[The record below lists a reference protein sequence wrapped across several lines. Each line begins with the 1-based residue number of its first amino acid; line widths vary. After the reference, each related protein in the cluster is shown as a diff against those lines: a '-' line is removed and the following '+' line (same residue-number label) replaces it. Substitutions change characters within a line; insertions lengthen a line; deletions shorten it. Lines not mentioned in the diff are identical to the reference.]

1 VDTDQRSLEFVMT
14 RRTDAHPTMIR
25 PEVGAP
31 FFSTWRVGTP
41 ERQKETVEAIAAT
54 WERRAWPAE
63 GLLGYHV
70 YTGEDGTT
78 LLHHSQWRSEQ
89 DYEAFVKVHR
99 QERVD
104 EVDVAVPGI
113 ERVGLGR
120 YRRYRSGAQE
130 AETRIPG
137 CVVIVEI
144 EFEGPDPDRQRAW
157 VDAVFEALESEPEP
171 QSRWDLRPLPPEHR
185 RHEGPQLRRVGD
197 GAGPHRRAG
206 RAGRRGRIP
215 YARVGART
223 DIPRAEAVHGPPLHP
238 RPRARPR
245 VITGTHKQDTR
256 QATPNRLDKKSFR

>member
-1 VDTDQRSLEFVMT
+1 MT
-14 RRTDAHPTMIR
+14 RRTDTHPAMTR

-41 ERQKETVEAIAAT
+41 ERQKETVGAIAAT

-89 DYEAFVKVHR
+89 DYEAFVKVHL

-104 EVDVAVPGI
+104 EVDLAVPGI

-120 YRRYRSGAQE
+120 YRRYRSGSQE
-130 AETRIPG
+130 AENRIPG

-157 VDAVFEALESEPEP
+157 VDAVFEALESEPNLSSGGISAHFHLSTDGTKVLNYAEWETAQAHIDAP
-171 QSRWDLRPLPPEHR
+171 AAPGGGVGSRSPEWERVQTYPGLKQSTVHRYTHALGLVPE
-185 RHEGPQLRRVGD
+185 
-197 GAGPHRRAG
+197 
-206 RAGRRGRIP
+206 
-215 YARVGART
+215 
-223 DIPRAEAVHGPPLHP
+223 
-238 RPRARPR
+238 
-245 VITGTHKQDTR
+245 
-256 QATPNRLDKKSFR
+256 